1 MSNLL
6 NKIAKDEVIT
16 QEYWNQAAWNV
27 IDAYFAQR
35 GMVQHQIE
43 SFDHF
48 VQESLQRIVLD
59 LPPIVAE
66 SDPQYLDGAP
76 RAPDKVTITFGQVY
90 ISKPI
95 YRNEALTPNIARLR
109 GLTYAAPL
117 FVDITILV
125 EKDDK
130 EPVNSVLEKF
140 YIGQIPIMIKS
151 QLCLLH
157 GKNERDLSEI
167 NECPM
172 DPGGYFIVN
181 GSEKV
186 LVAQER
192 MANNVVFVFNRI
204 EKYHLTAQIRSRL
217 PESSR
222 PISTFYVH
230 LHKGKGMQK
239 KEFNIVAVLPSI
251 KAEIPII
258 VLFRALGFEA
268 DNIITKLIAYDS
280 RDKEILDILKTCI
293 THTDCI
299 QDSEQALNYIG
310 TRGTK
315 PEFLPHIGIK
325 SGSERNKAFFLG
337 YMVHRLLAVHLGRRQ
352 IDDRD
357 SMDNKRVDLAGPLLT
372 SLCRGVFRTFAND
385 VKLTLEKTLRRNRPF
400 SFESLFKSNFITTA
414 VQFALATG
422 NWGDKTK
429 LGQSRTGVSQVLNRL
444 TFIATVSHLRRVM
457 APTGRDSKLI
467 RPRQLHNTHWGKFCP
482 AETPE
487 GQATGLVKNMA
498 LMSSVSIETSP
509 LLILQILEQNGMET
523 LDEISKSSLNLVKV
537 FVNGC
542 FVGVSHDPMTLIRT
556 LRQFRSKLKDLLAGT
571 SVTYTIEYSEIQ
583 IFTDEGRIL
592 RPVLVVEDHKL
603 LLTKR
608 DVEAIESGHSDWN
621 HLVATGKIVYVDTSE
636 EQNVRIALKP
646 EDLRQAY
653 YNYCEFH
660 PSVILGTC
668 ASIIPFPQHNQS
680 PRNIYQS
687 AMGKQAIGIYITNF
701 HARMD
706 TRGHILWYP
715 QKPLIATRPMEH
727 LRYREMPAGIN
738 AIVAIMSYTGY
749 NQEDSIIFNTSSI
762 QRGLFRSY
770 SYRSYTEIED
780 KQNFQAIET
789 FEKPCKKSCLMIK
802 DANYDKLDEDGIIS
816 PGTRVSKN
824 DVLVGKTVFVGESE
838 EDETTGARSRIITRD
853 ASLGFPLESGIV
865 DKVMLTTN
873 ENGMKM
879 CKVRVRTMEVP
890 QIGDKFSS
898 RHGQKGTCGMVY
910 NEENMPFTAEGIMP
924 DLIINPHALPSRM
937 TLGHLNECLMGKAV
951 ALEGGEGDGTAF
963 AKTFFK
969 PEEIGNVLTSM
980 GYHKHGNEVMYSAFT
995 GKKILNQIFIGP
1007 TYYQRLRHMVDD
1019 KIHARARGP
1028 VTQLVRQPLEGRR
1041 RGGGLRFGEMERDCQ
1056 ISHGSS
1062 LFLRDRLLFASDIC
1076 DVYVCGRC
1084 GLISFYDNI
1093 DQMPKCSSCRTH
1105 NEIYLIK
1112 FPYACKLLFQEL
1124 MCMSFCPRMSV
1135 QEITS
1140 RPAAWNV
1147 IDAYFAQRGM
1157 VQHQIESFD
1166 HFVQESLQRI
1176 VLDLPPIVAES
1187 DPQYLDG
1194 APRAPD
1200 KVTIT
1205 FGQVYISKPIYRN
1218 EALTPN
1224 IARLRGLTYAAPLF
1238 VDITILVEK
1247 YDKEP
1252 VNSVL
1257 EKFYVGQIP
1266 IMIKSQ
1272 LCLLHGMNERDLSE
1286 INECPMDPGG
1296 YFIVNGSEKVLVA
1309 QERMANNVV
1318 FVFNRI
1324 EKYHLTA
1331 QIRSHLPESSRPI
1344 STFYVH
1350 LHKRKGMQKKEFNI
1364 VAVLPSIKAEIPIIV
1379 LFRALGFEA
1388 DNIITKLIAYDSRDK
1403 EILDILKT
1411 CITHTDCIQDSE
1423 QALNYIGTRG
1433 TKPGVTKKDRINFA
1447 KEVLQKEF
1455 LPHIGIKSG
1464 SERNK
1469 AFFLGYMVHR
1479 LLAVHLGRRQIDD
1492 RDSMDNKR
1500 VDLAGPLLTSLC
1512 RGVFRTFAND
1522 VKLTL
1527 EKTLRRN
1534 RPFSF
1539 ESLFK
1544 SNFITTAVQFAL
1556 ATGNWGD
1563 KTKLG
1568 QSRTGVSQV
1577 LNRLTFI
1584 ATVSHLRRVMAP
1596 TGRDSKLIR
1605 PRQLHNTHWGKFCP
1619 AETPEGQ
1626 ATGLVKN
1633 MALMSSVS
1641 IETSPLLILQILEQN
1656 GMETLDEISKS
1667 SLNLV
1672 KVFVNGCFVG
1682 VSHDPMTLIRTLRQF
1697 RSKLKDLLAGTS
1709 VTYTIE
1715 YSEIQIFT
1723 DEGRILRPVLVVED
1737 HKLLLTKRDVEAIES
1752 GHSDWNHL
1760 VATGKIVY
1768 VDTSEEQNVRI
1779 ALKPEDLRQ
1788 AYYNYCEFH
1797 PSVILG
1803 TCASIIPFPQHNQSP
1818 RNIYQ
1823 SAMGK
1828 QAIGIYITNFHARM
1842 DTRGHILWYPQKP
1855 LIATRPMEH
1864 LRYREMPAGI
1874 NAIVAIMSYTGYNQ
1888 EDSIIFNTSSIQR
1901 GLFRSYSYRS
1911 YTEIEDKQNF
1921 QAIETFEKPCKKS
1934 CLMIKD
1940 ANYDKLDEDGIIS
1953 PGTRVSK
1960 NDVLVGK
1967 TVFVGESEEDET
1979 TGARSRII
1987 TRDASLGFPL
1997 ESGIVD
2003 KVMLTTNENGM
2014 KMCKV
2019 RVRTME
2025 VPQIGDKFSSR
2036 HGQKGTCG
2044 MVYNEENMPF
2054 TAEGIMPDLIIN
2066 PHALPSRMTLGHL
2079 NECLMGKAVA
2089 LEGGEGDGTA
2099 FAKTF
2104 FKPEEIG
2111 NVLTSMGYHK
2121 HGNEVMYSAFTGK
2134 KILNQIFI
2142 GPTYYQR
2149 LRHMVDDKIHARARG
2164 PVTQLVRQPLEGRRR
2179 GGGLRFGEMER
2190 DCQISHGS
2198 SLFLR
2203 DRLLFASDICDV
2215 YVCGRCGLISFY
2227 DNIDQMPK
2235 CSSCRT
2241 HNEIYLIKFPYAC
2254 KLLFQELMCMSFCP
2268 RMSVQEITSRP
2279 VSAPLPISY

>member
-1 MSNLL
+1 
-6 NKIAKDEVIT
+6 
-16 QEYWNQAAWNV
+16 
-27 IDAYFAQR
+27 
-35 GMVQHQIE
+35 
-43 SFDHF
+43 
-48 VQESLQRIVLD
+48 
-59 LPPIVAE
+59 
-66 SDPQYLDGAP
+66 
-76 RAPDKVTITFGQVY
+76 
-90 ISKPI
+90 
-95 YRNEALTPNIARLR
+95 
-109 GLTYAAPL
+109 
-117 FVDITILV
+117 
-125 EKDDK
+125 
-130 EPVNSVLEKF
+130 
-140 YIGQIPIMIKS
+140 MIKS

-157 GKNERDLSEI
+157 GMNERDLSEI

-204 EKYHLTAQIRSRL
+204 EKYHLTAQIRSHL

-315 PEFLPHIGIK
+315 PGVTKKDRINFAKEVLQKEFLPHIGIK

-457 APTGRDSKLI
+457 APTGRDRKLI

-523 LDEISKSSLNLVKV
+523 LDEISKSSLNLVK
-537 FVNGC
+537 
-542 FVGVSHDPMTLIRT
+542 
-556 LRQFRSKLKDLLAGT
+556 
-571 SVTYTIEYSEIQ
+571 
-583 IFTDEGRIL
+583 
-592 RPVLVVEDHKL
+592 PVLVVEDHKL

-980 GYHKHGNEVMYSAFT
+980 GYHKHGNESQRASHPASPPAF
-995 GKKILNQIFIGP
+995 
-1007 TYYQRLRHMVDD
+1007 
-1019 KIHARARGP
+1019 
-1028 VTQLVRQPLEGRR
+1028 GRPEER
-1041 RGGGLRFGEMERDCQ
+1041 RW
-1056 ISHGSS
+1056 
-1062 LFLRDRLLFASDIC
+1062 
-1076 DVYVCGRC
+1076 
-1084 GLISFYDNI
+1084 
-1093 DQMPKCSSCRTH
+1093 T
-1105 NEIYLIK
+1105 EI
-1112 FPYACKLLFQEL
+1112 
-1124 MCMSFCPRMSV
+1124 
-1135 QEITS
+1135 
-1140 RPAAWNV
+1140 W
-1147 IDAYFAQRGM
+1147 G
-1157 VQHQIESFD
+1157 
-1166 HFVQESLQRI
+1166 
-1176 VLDLPPIVAES
+1176 
-1187 DPQYLDG
+1187 DG
-1194 APRAPD
+1194 A
-1200 KVTIT
+1200 
-1205 FGQVYISKPIYRN
+1205 
-1218 EALTPN
+1218 
-1224 IARLRGLTYAAPLF
+1224 
-1238 VDITILVEK
+1238 
-1247 YDKEP
+1247 
-1252 VNSVL
+1252 
-1257 EKFYVGQIP
+1257 
-1266 IMIKSQ
+1266 
-1272 LCLLHGMNERDLSE
+1272 
-1286 INECPMDPGG
+1286 
-1296 YFIVNGSEKVLVA
+1296 
-1309 QERMANNVV
+1309 
-1318 FVFNRI
+1318 
-1324 EKYHLTA
+1324 
-1331 QIRSHLPESSRPI
+1331 
-1344 STFYVH
+1344 
-1350 LHKRKGMQKKEFNI
+1350 
-1364 VAVLPSIKAEIPIIV
+1364 
-1379 LFRALGFEA
+1379 
-1388 DNIITKLIAYDSRDK
+1388 
-1403 EILDILKT
+1403 
-1411 CITHTDCIQDSE
+1411 
-1423 QALNYIGTRG
+1423 
-1433 TKPGVTKKDRINFA
+1433 
-1447 KEVLQKEF
+1447 
-1455 LPHIGIKSG
+1455 
-1464 SERNK
+1464 
-1469 AFFLGYMVHR
+1469 
-1479 LLAVHLGRRQIDD
+1479 
-1492 RDSMDNKR
+1492 
-1500 VDLAGPLLTSLC
+1500 
-1512 RGVFRTFAND
+1512 
-1522 VKLTL
+1522 
-1527 EKTLRRN
+1527 
-1534 RPFSF
+1534 
-1539 ESLFK
+1539 
-1544 SNFITTAVQFAL
+1544 
-1556 ATGNWGD
+1556 
-1563 KTKLG
+1563 
-1568 QSRTGVSQV
+1568 
-1577 LNRLTFI
+1577 
-1584 ATVSHLRRVMAP
+1584 
-1596 TGRDSKLIR
+1596 
-1605 PRQLHNTHWGKFCP
+1605 
-1619 AETPEGQ
+1619 
-1626 ATGLVKN
+1626 
-1633 MALMSSVS
+1633 
-1641 IETSPLLILQILEQN
+1641 
-1656 GMETLDEISKS
+1656 
-1667 SLNLV
+1667 
-1672 KVFVNGCFVG
+1672 
-1682 VSHDPMTLIRTLRQF
+1682 
-1697 RSKLKDLLAGTS
+1697 
-1709 VTYTIE
+1709 
-1715 YSEIQIFT
+1715 
-1723 DEGRILRPVLVVED
+1723 
-1737 HKLLLTKRDVEAIES
+1737 
-1752 GHSDWNHL
+1752 
-1760 VATGKIVY
+1760 
-1768 VDTSEEQNVRI
+1768 
-1779 ALKPEDLRQ
+1779 
-1788 AYYNYCEFH
+1788 
-1797 PSVILG
+1797 
-1803 TCASIIPFPQHNQSP
+1803 
-1818 RNIYQ
+1818 
-1823 SAMGK
+1823 
-1828 QAIGIYITNFHARM
+1828 
-1842 DTRGHILWYPQKP
+1842 
-1855 LIATRPMEH
+1855 
-1864 LRYREMPAGI
+1864 
-1874 NAIVAIMSYTGYNQ
+1874 
-1888 EDSIIFNTSSIQR
+1888 
-1901 GLFRSYSYRS
+1901 
-1911 YTEIEDKQNF
+1911 
-1921 QAIETFEKPCKKS
+1921 
-1934 CLMIKD
+1934 
-1940 ANYDKLDEDGIIS
+1940 
-1953 PGTRVSK
+1953 
-1960 NDVLVGK
+1960 
-1967 TVFVGESEEDET
+1967 
-1979 TGARSRII
+1979 
-1987 TRDASLGFPL
+1987 
-1997 ESGIVD
+1997 
-2003 KVMLTTNENGM
+2003 
-2014 KMCKV
+2014 
-2019 RVRTME
+2019 
-2025 VPQIGDKFSSR
+2025 
-2036 HGQKGTCG
+2036 
-2044 MVYNEENMPF
+2044 
-2054 TAEGIMPDLIIN
+2054 
-2066 PHALPSRMTLGHL
+2066 
-2079 NECLMGKAVA
+2079 
-2089 LEGGEGDGTA
+2089 
-2099 FAKTF
+2099 
-2104 FKPEEIG
+2104 
-2111 NVLTSMGYHK
+2111 
-2121 HGNEVMYSAFTGK
+2121 
-2134 KILNQIFI
+2134 
-2142 GPTYYQR
+2142 
-2149 LRHMVDDKIHARARG
+2149 
-2164 PVTQLVRQPLEGRRR
+2164 
-2179 GGGLRFGEMER
+2179 